1 MRGLGARH
9 HRTHRHARAQAFGQ
23 RHHIGHDAR
32 PLVRKPL
39 AGAAHA
45 ALHFV
50 NHQQPVALVAQGA
63 QLAQIVQVQ
72 RVHTA
77 FALNRLYKHSRH
89 IGVACGCGL
98 QRVHIVQGH
107 ADKALDQ
114 RAKTGLHLG
123 VARGAEGCDAAAMKG
138 LVKHHHFRALNALVV
153 AKLACQFERCLIG
166 LQSGGAKEHIG
177 HARERHQLGRQRLLQ
192 GDVVVVRRVDEL
204 RELVLQGGHQVCVV
218 VAQGVDRNAS

>member
-1 MRGLGARH
+1 M
-9 HRTHRHARAQAFGQ
+9 AQ
-23 RHHIGHDAR
+23 
-32 PLVRKPL
+32 V
-39 AGAAHA
+39 
-45 ALHFV
+45 
-50 NHQQPVALVAQGA
+50 
-63 QLAQIVQVQ
+63 VQVQ

-123 VARGAEGCDAAAMKG
+123 VARGAERGNAAAMKG
-138 LVKHHHFRALNALVV
+138 LVKHHHFGALNALVV
-153 AKLACQFERCLIG
+153 AKLARQLECGLVG
-166 LQSGGAKEHIG
+166 LQARRAKEHIG

-192 GDVVVVRRVDEL
+192 GDVVVVRRVDQL
-204 RELVLQGGHQVCVV
+204 RELVLQSRHQFCVV
-218 VAQGVDRNAS
+218 VAQGVDRNAAQRVQVLLALGIPHVATLSVRQGNRQAAIRGHHMG